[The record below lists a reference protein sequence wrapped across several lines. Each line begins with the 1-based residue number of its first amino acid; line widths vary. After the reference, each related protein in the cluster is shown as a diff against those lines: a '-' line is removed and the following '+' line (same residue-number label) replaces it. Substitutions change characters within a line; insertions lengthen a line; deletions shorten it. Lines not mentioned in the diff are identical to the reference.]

1 MLSILL
7 TAGSDTNN
15 LASFIERQN
24 AIKIDRKFD
33 SLAQSDNILK
43 KDMINVD
50 KLVYVLKEGME
61 YRADMGCL
69 QRNLK
74 TNDFFTVREILFV
87 CCDAYDNSDAL
98 RFFNEV
104 MQSTNFERYKV
115 LEVKELSF
123 AEIYSSIIGI
133 KDANRFVP
141 NKKKNIYRKERNN
154 ISEHAYVEDDEVLDP
169 EEMFNLMEPQSIE
182 EITNNLTLKGI
193 IKQGDNGLY
202 IEDNHEDVGV
212 QLNNV
217 VLPRIEI
224 MPPKHKDVVV
234 ITGERKSGVSTLS
247 HLLIN
252 SSLDGEI
259 NSVLLDATD
268 TNDSEFIASSLYDY
282 VNIINFKDV
291 IKYSTLNTILGCN
304 IISLKGKESIS
315 KFDRLRFV
323 LNNSHKFTTQ
333 VMFVECRLEAVRDII
348 NIAGDRLHTVVYCS
362 NCEVRDLEHLADS
375 IVPLINVQT
384 LVMLANNINKS
395 QDENSNNHTMFH
407 NTNLAGTDIRSIF
420 DKRHI
425 DCKILRVPRVKTIEN
440 NYSLYETVINLRG

>member
-33 SLAQSDNILK
+33 SLSQSDNVLK

-74 TNDFFTVREILFV
+74 SNDFFTVREILFV

-104 MQSTNFERYKV
+104 MKSTNFDRYRV

-133 KDANRFVP
+133 KDSNRFVP
-141 NKKKNIYRKERNN
+141 NKKKNIYRKEKNS

-169 EEMFNLMEPQSIE
+169 DEMFNLMEPQSVE

-193 IKQGDNGLY
+193 IAQGDNGIFL
-202 IEDNHEDVGV
+202 EDNHEEIETKLD
-212 QLNNV
+212 NV
-217 VLPRIEI
+217 IIPRIDI
-224 MPPKHKDVVV
+224 MPPKHKDVVI

-252 SSLDGEI
+252 SSLDGDI
-259 NSVLLDATD
+259 HSLLLDATD
-268 TNDSEFIASSLYDY
+268 TNDSEFIASSLYDF
-282 VNIINFKDV
+282 VNVINFKDI
-291 IKYSTLNTILGCN
+291 IKYSTLNIVLGCN
-304 IISLKGKESIS
+304 IINLKGKELIS
-315 KFDRLRFV
+315 KFDRLRFIM
-323 LNNSHKFTTQ
+323 NNSHKFTVQ
-333 VMFVECRLEAVRDII
+333 VLFIECRLDDVRDII
-348 NIAGDRLHTVVYCS
+348 NIVGDRLHSVVYCS
-362 NCEVRDLEHLADS
+362 NCEVRDLEHLADN
-375 IVPLINVQT
+375 IVPLIDVKT
-384 LVMLANNINKS
+384 LVMLANNINKN
-395 QDENSNNHTMFH
+395 QGEYTSNNGMFYS
-407 NTNLAGTDIRSIF
+407 TALPSTEIRSIF
-420 DKRHI
+420 DRKNI

-440 NYSLYETVINLRG
+440 NYSLYETVINLRR